1 MSLHKRGLA
10 GARSERGSAPAEFVM
25 VGLLLTFLTLAIVQ
39 LALGLYIRNVVQDA
53 AIDGAFHAALADTTV
68 AEGEERV
75 LTIVSRA
82 VSSAVLQGVQGS
94 ESDGTITMT
103 VQATLPLLGF
113 WGVPYG
119 MEISAHAPAETLD
132 R

>member
-1 MSLHKRGLA
+1 
-10 GARSERGSAPAEFVM
+10 M

-53 AIDGAFHAALADTTV
+53 AIDGAIHAALADTTV

-75 LTIVSRA
+75 LTIMSRA
-82 VSSAVLQGVQGS
+82 VSSDVLQGVQGS

-113 WGVPYG
+113 WGVRYG
-119 MEISAHAPAETLD
+119 MEISAHAPAVTLD

>member
-1 MSLHKRGLA
+1 MIL
-10 GARSERGSAPAEFVM
+10 RSERGSAPAEFVM

-39 LALGLYIRNVVQDA
+39 LALGLYVRNVVQDA
-53 AIDGAFHAALADTTV
+53 AIDGAFHAALADTTL
-68 AEGEERV
+68 ADGEERV
-75 LTIVSRA
+75 TDVVSRA
-82 VSSAVLQGVQGS
+82 VSGNVVQAVSGV
-94 ESDGTITMT
+94 EVDGTITMT

-119 MEISAHAPAETLD
+119 MEFSAHAPAETLD

>member
-1 MSLHKRGLA
+1 MRLK
-10 GARSERGSAPAEFVM
+10 SEFKSEQGSAPAEFVM

-53 AIDGAFHAALADTTV
+53 AIDGAFHAALADTSVADGEIRVMTV
-68 AEGEERV
+68 
-75 LTIVSRA
+75 VSRA
-82 VSSAVLQGVQGS
+82 VNSAVVQEVSGS
-94 ESDGTITMT
+94 EVDGTITMT
-103 VQATLPLLGF
+103 VRATLPLLGL

-119 MEISAHAPAETLD
+119 MEFSAHAPTETLD